1 VGRGGVGGSDSL
13 DFAQHSS
20 KVLGAG
26 LGEGLLGREKEVL
39 ARKEVVRRRVVGCIV
54 VGG

>member
-1 VGRGGVGGSDSL
+1 
-13 DFAQHSS
+13 
-20 KVLGAG
+20 

-39 ARKEVVRRRVVGCIV
+39 ARKEVVRRRRVVGCIV